1 MKEAAVKSL
10 PIMFSYI
17 FVSMAYGILMES
29 AGLHWYY
36 SLFVSM
42 TVYTGAFQFVFVTL
56 AGSGA
61 TFITIALTAFLMNS
75 RQSFYSLTFVDEFN
89 DIGRKNG
96 LKGKL
101 KKLYMIQTMTDETY
115 AVNCVIQNENGKSRD
130 EKQKT
135 MFGVAFLSRLYWM
148 AGAVIGGV
156 LGQIIPFDMTG
167 IDFCMTAL
175 FVVIFLDQWESARS
189 HVPALVGIVTSIL
202 CLFIVGINYFL
213 LPALIIS
220 SGILL
225 VWNAKRQ
232 LE

>member
-42 TVYTGAFQFVFVTL
+42 T
-56 AGSGA
+56 
-61 TFITIALTAFLMNS
+61 
-75 RQSFYSLTFVDEFN
+75 
-89 DIGRKNG
+89 
-96 LKGKL
+96 
-101 KKLYMIQTMTDETY
+101 
-115 AVNCVIQNENGKSRD
+115 
-130 EKQKT
+130 
-135 MFGVAFLSRLYWM
+135 
-148 AGAVIGGV
+148 
-156 LGQIIPFDMTG
+156 
-167 IDFCMTAL
+167 AL

-189 HVPALVGIVTSIL
+189 HVPALVGIVTSVV
-202 CLFIVGINYFL
+202 CLFIVGVDYFL

>member
-1 MKEAAVKSL
+1 
-10 PIMFSYI
+10 
-17 FVSMAYGILMES
+17 
-29 AGLHWYY
+29 
-36 SLFVSM
+36 
-42 TVYTGAFQFVFVTL
+42 
-56 AGSGA
+56 
-61 TFITIALTAFLMNS
+61 MNS

-135 MFGVAFLSRLYWM
+135 MFGVAFLSRVYWM

-175 FVVIFLDQWESARS
+175 FVVIFLDQWESAKS
-189 HVPALVGIVTSIL
+189 HVPALVGIVTSVI
-202 CLFIVGINYFL
+202 CLFIVGVDYFL

>member
-1 MKEAAVKSL
+1 
-10 PIMFSYI
+10 
-17 FVSMAYGILMES
+17 
-29 AGLHWYY
+29 
-36 SLFVSM
+36 
-42 TVYTGAFQFVFVTL
+42 
-56 AGSGA
+56 
-61 TFITIALTAFLMNS
+61 
-75 RQSFYSLTFVDEFN
+75 
-89 DIGRKNG
+89 
-96 LKGKL
+96 
-101 KKLYMIQTMTDETY
+101 
-115 AVNCVIQNENGKSRD
+115 
-130 EKQKT
+130 
-135 MFGVAFLSRLYWM
+135 M

-175 FVVIFLDQWESARS
+175 FVVIFLDQWESAKS